1 MKDHEHN
8 DHTDLGHIGHQHRSI
23 AEINFSIITV
33 SDTRTLADDKS
44 GTIIETMIKDSG
56 HSVINRSIVK
66 DEPDEIRSA
75 VGKAIADKETSAIIL
90 TGGTGI
96 TARDNTPDT
105 IAPILEK
112 ELTGFGELFRYLSY
126 DEIGSRAILSRALAG
141 TLDKKI
147 IFCLPGSA
155 GAVKLAMEKL
165 ILPDIGHIL
174 WEVGR

>member
-1 MKDHEHN
+1 MKGHDHARA
-8 DHTDLGHIGHQHRSI
+8 HTHDHQHSSI
-23 AEINFSIITV
+23 DEIKFSIITV
-33 SDTRTLADDKS
+33 SDTRTLEDDRS
-44 GTIIETMIKDSG
+44 GNIIGSMAKDAG
-56 HSVINRSIVK
+56 HLVIGRSIVK

-75 VGKAIADKETSAIIL
+75 IGRAVADKDISVIIL

-96 TARDNTPDT
+96 TSRDNTPET

-126 DEIGSRAILSRALAG
+126 DEIGSRAILSRAMAG
-141 TLDKKI
+141 TVGDKI
-147 IFCLPGSA
+147 IFCLPGST

>member
-1 MKDHEHN
+1 MKDH
-8 DHTDLGHIGHQHRSI
+8 DHQHRSI
-23 AEINFSIITV
+23 AKIGFSIIAV
-33 SDTRTLADDKS
+33 SDTRTLEDDRS
-44 GTIIETMIKDSG
+44 GKIIETMIKDSG
-56 HSVINRSIVK
+56 HSVIDRSIIK
-66 DEPDEIRSA
+66 DEPDEIRSTI
-75 VGKAIADKETSAIIL
+75 GKAIADEETSAIIL

-96 TARDNTPDT
+96 TARDNTPET

-112 ELTGFGELFRYLSY
+112 ELTGFGELFRSLSY

-147 IFCLPGSA
+147 IFCLPGST

-174 WEVGR
+174 WEVQR